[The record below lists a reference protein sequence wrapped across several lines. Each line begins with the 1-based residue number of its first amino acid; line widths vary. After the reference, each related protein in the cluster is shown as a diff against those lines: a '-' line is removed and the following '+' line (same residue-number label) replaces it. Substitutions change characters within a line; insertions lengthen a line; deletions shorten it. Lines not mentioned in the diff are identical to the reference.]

1 MFQGDAMRLDA
12 EIPARPAQKAG
23 ILKGDIVIK
32 MGTVEIKD
40 MQSYMTGLSK
50 LNPRDTAE
58 IEIIR
63 NSKKMKLNVTF

>member
-1 MFQGDAMRLDA
+1 
-12 EIPARPAQKAG
+12 
-23 ILKGDIVIK
+23 
-32 MGTVEIKD
+32 
-40 MQSYMTGLSK
+40 MTGLSK